1 MQQDDRYELQ
11 ITLQEVID
19 MIDMLINV
27 SYKEMTLANIGQ
39 EEMTLA
45 NVSQEEMTLANVG

>member
-19 MIDMLINV
+19 MIDMLINI
-27 SYKEMTLANIGQ
+27 SQ
-39 EEMTLA
+39 EELIQA
-45 NVSQEEMTLANVG
+45 NVSQEELMQANVS